1 MPERLLSR
9 RFVMVWFA
17 NLFSGVAWALMI
29 HLPGFIEDLGATESY
44 VGFTIGIASVS
55 AIAVRPWIGSGMDRR
70 GRRPI
75 ILFGNAVQ
83 VSSTLL
89 YLTVGALGPWLLM
102 VRLIHGVAIGT
113 MFTALSTYGA
123 DLVPA
128 AKRTQGLALFGVSGM
143 LPVALG
149 GLIGDLV
156 LRNDN
161 WDAFFWTAFIF
172 ALIAAALSLGLPEVV
187 THSDEH
193 RPAGFFKSLARSHL
207 RPIWFVTLVFGTGL
221 AAYFTFLRTFID
233 ESGLG
238 SVGLFFACYAGI
250 AIALRVTVGWLPD
263 RFGDKVVLAPALL
276 AVALGLAMLSI
287 ASTDAHIAIAGLLA
301 GTGHGFAFPI
311 LYSLTFT
318 RSKFAD
324 RGSGIAIYT
333 AMFDVGALI
342 GGPLWGVLIERVDY
356 SGMFVT
362 ASAVVVAGGL
372 AFYAFDRHDES
383 RAAEVAGVT

>member
-1 MPERLLSR
+1 MSERLLTP

-17 NLFSGVAWALMI
+17 NLFSGVAWALMV
-29 HLPGFIEDLGATESY
+29 HLPGFVEDLGASESQ
-44 VGFTIGIASVS
+44 VGLAIGVASVS

-83 VSSTLL
+83 LGATLL
-89 YLTVGALGPWLLM
+89 YLSVGAYGPWLFV
-102 VRLIHGVAIGT
+102 VRLVHGVAIGT

-161 WDAFFWTAFIF
+161 WDAFFFTAFGF
-172 ALIAAALSLGLPEVV
+172 SVVAASLSLWLPEVV
-187 THSDEH
+187 QHGEDH
-193 RPAGFFKSLARSHL
+193 RPAGFFKSLARLHL
-207 RPIWFVTLVFGTGL
+207 RPIWLVTFVFGTGL
-221 AAYFTFLRTFID
+221 AAYFTFLRTFVD
-233 ESGLG
+233 ETGLG

-250 AIALRVTVGWLPD
+250 AIFLRLTVGWLPD

-276 AVALGLAMLSI
+276 ALALGLTMLAV
-287 ASTDAHIAIAGLLA
+287 ASADAHVAVAGLLA

-311 LYSLTFT
+311 LYSLTVT
-318 RSKFAD
+318 RSKPAD

-333 AMFDVGALI
+333 ALFDVGALI
-342 GGPLWGVLIERVDY
+342 GGPLWGYLIERLDY
-356 SGMFVT
+356 SGMFVS
-362 ASAVVVAGGL
+362 AAAVVVVGGMM
-372 AFYAFDRHDES
+372 FYAADRKEG
-383 RAAEVAGVT
+383 RPARQPVRVR

>member
-1 MPERLLSR
+1 MSERLLSP

-17 NLFSGVAWALMI
+17 NLFSGVAWALMV
-29 HLPGFIEDLGATESY
+29 HLPGFIDDLGATESY
-44 VGFTIGIASVS
+44 VGFAIGIASVS

-83 VSSTLL
+83 VGATLL
-89 YLTVGALGPWLLM
+89 YLTVGALGPWLLV

-161 WDAFFWTAFIF
+161 WDAFFFTAFGF
-172 ALIAAALSLGLPEVV
+172 AVVAAVLSLGLPEVV
-187 THSDEH
+187 KHGDDH
-193 RPAGFFKSLARSHL
+193 RPAGFFKSMARLHL
-207 RPIWFVTLVFGTGL
+207 RPIWLITLVFGTGL
-221 AAYFTFLRTFID
+221 AAYFTFLRTFVD

-263 RFGDKVVLAPALL
+263 RLGDKVVLAPALL
-276 AVALGLAMLSI
+276 AVSLGLAILSI
-287 ASTDAHIAIAGLLA
+287 ASTDAHVAIAGLLA

-311 LYSLTFT
+311 LYSLTVT
-318 RSKFAD
+318 RSRPAD

-333 AMFDVGALI
+333 ALFDVGALI
-342 GGPLWGVLIERVDY
+342 GGPLWGFLIEGIDY
-356 SGMFVT
+356 SGMFLT
-362 ASAVVVAGGL
+362 AAGVVVVGSL
-372 AFYAFDRHDES
+372 AFYIIDRHPES
-383 RAAEVAGVT
+383 RVAETAGVV